1 MTIGRTGPMERML
14 VFLTFSAAAL
24 PLEADLY
31 RVQSGPT
38 ADKVKVLLNH
48 DRRPKPGKI
57 YGGLRTV
64 EFCIG
69 CPDPHLEGSQIKA
82 LGSYHG
88 VDNYSVTGEL
98 TMAVPNTGCAG
109 SGGRDQ
115 SGAAKILNA
124 EQLAGRV
131 VFVDRGGVP
140 LVEKVLAAQN
150 AGAVGVLIADDGNCT
165 GHYECGRAGSPR
177 DGGFSKRDPWQNW
190 RDVDVPA
197 MLIMKAEADRLR
209 AMMRLERKTI
219 PGFGE
224 QWIDIHIQ

>member
-1 MTIGRTGPMERML
+1 MERMVIL
-14 VFLTFSAAAL
+14 LTISATAL
-24 PLEADLY
+24 PLETELY
-31 RVQSGPT
+31 SVKPVTT
-38 ADKVKVLLNH
+38 ANKVKVLLNH
-48 DRRPKPGKI
+48 DRRPKPGKV

-88 VDNYSVTGEL
+88 VDNYRVTGEL

-109 SGGRDQ
+109 SIGGGQ
-115 SGAAKILNA
+115 GGEVKILNA
-124 EQLAGRV
+124 EQLTGRV
-131 VFVDRGGVP
+131 VVVDRGGVP
-140 LVEKVLAAQN
+140 LVEKVLAAQH
-150 AGAVGVLIADDGNCT
+150 AGSVAVLIADDGNCT

-190 RDVDVPA
+190 RDVAIPA
-197 MLIMKAEADRLR
+197 VLIMKAEADRLR
-209 AMMRLERKTI
+209 AMMRLERKVI

-224 QWIDIHIQ
+224 QWIDVR